1 MESPR
6 IFPFVRPW
14 RNSTKQKSNKR
25 CSLPPPPELGCS
37 LFHNHVQKDIG
48 LMNLTRGSN
57 ISESSENVKDK
68 ENKGIRLQEMLIKM
82 EESLGLALT
91 SGAKEKSIQY
101 PPSAGPVESARMS
114 PTNRHQ
120 GTVSSISIPK
130 QTSPEPSTQTWTVFP
145 RESRRTIIAVDTAV
159 SSDDEESDLWPL
171 PDNQPSTVPRFSAAL
186 PRFFPELSFTDFV
199 SVSSIGASAAA
210 HQQSTGL
217 IGFSSNFETELRER
231 VQTLYKDSANA
242 VDILATDVNKALKQK
257 TATSV
262 PGSGDLFDCV
272 SSCYSSRTS
281 IASVETECFTPAT
294 KEPHRY
300 SILSPVAAGVFDD
313 AVSACSL
320 RAPTF
325 VPPGPTE
332 STSSKGYASGS
343 TYPSCS
349 MSPSRRASIF
359 SKLSFN
365 DIKNKP
371 LPLEPGEEPGPLAM
385 HRNHYAPYL
394 QQRQSLSGGRIE
406 RSEASNGQRLRH
418 ILTLAQAAVE
428 LEYGLAD
435 LTRDP
440 HIQRRTLLVLDGPL
454 QISRHSGDLVATRPA
469 PAPPSTN
476 PHSKMHPLFKS
487 KSIHRT
493 VKTAD
498 DAMNPQ
504 SCTLKSFRA
513 TRRSCHLPSSTRI
526 PKPNARTRRRHIKL
540 PNPET
545 SKLKD
550 EAERRSRH
558 SNANSNTTDKFSK
571 TSRTDKPFT
580 MAMRFFRR
588 RNNTRAPN
596 LEEPRLSVVL
606 GLRPETSQPNPHAH
620 IPAEAHL
627 DRRPRVSHSNP
638 NLDLKSDL
646 DLDAGTPSKGH
657 DLRLHLPR
665 SRTQDLGFGNA
676 IGLLSIKED
685 LPIQNNPSPC
695 QGSSPRSASSAP
707 HRNITIPTPR
717 RRLPRQV
724 AKANQRLRHTQA
736 CLDCAAE
743 YYPASSR
750 AYLRAPSNA
759 ALTAIIVVSM
769 FMERTHIPVDLL
781 VRLLDRLIM
790 PIMAHID
797 SIDSLDDL
805 FNFVLSISAFTKFS
819 SVTI

>member
-257 TATSV
+257 TATLV
-262 PGSGDLFDCV
+262 PGSGIYLTASRLAIVAGLLSRVLRQNASRQPQKNLIDTPFCHPLRLVSLTMLFRRVLCELRH
-272 SSCYSSRTS
+272 SSRQDRLNRHLAKVMRQALPIHRAQCRHLDAPRFSRSYRLTTSRTS
-281 IASVETECFTPAT
+281 LSL
-294 KEPHRY
+294 
-300 SILSPVAAGVFDD
+300 SSPV
-313 AVSACSL
+313 
-320 RAPTF
+320 
-325 VPPGPTE
+325 
-332 STSSKGYASGS
+332 K
-343 TYPSCS
+343 
-349 MSPSRRASIF
+349 SPVH
-359 SKLSFN
+359 LT
-365 DIKNKP
+365 
-371 LPLEPGEEPGPLAM
+371 M

-394 QQRQSLSGGRIE
+394 QQRL
-406 RSEASNGQRLRH
+406 
-418 ILTLAQAAVE
+418 VE

-469 PAPPSTN
+469 PAPPRRIHTPKCTHFLHAQVFPRNQKKLS
-476 PHSKMHPLFKS
+476 PPLLDKDSKTKREDPS
-487 KSIHRT
+487 K
-493 VKTAD
+493 
-498 DAMNPQ
+498 
-504 SCTLKSFRA
+504 
-513 TRRSCHLPSSTRI
+513 
-526 PKPNARTRRRHIKL
+526 HIKL

-588 RNNTRAPN
+588 RNNTQAPN

-627 DRRPRVSHSNP
+627 DRRPR
-638 NLDLKSDL
+638 
-646 DLDAGTPSKGH
+646 GH
-657 DLRLHLPR
+657 DLRLHLHDR
-665 SRTQDLGFGNA
+665 
-676 IGLLSIKED
+676 GLRISALEMLSD
-685 LPIQNNPSPC
+685 C
-695 QGSSPRSASSAP
+695 SASRKISPFKTTPARARVFPSFCILGPTSQHHHP
-707 HRNITIPTPR
+707 HPAQATASPSGEGKVFPLELRIMPPGNEEM
-717 RRLPRQV
+717 LV
-724 AKANQRLRHTQA
+724 ANELVDSQRLRHTQA